1 MEGAAL
7 LSHSLADRS
16 VLLSLSPSFLLSLR
30 SLPPLNSSGLTSDP
44 GTYCTQWCV
53 SDKATPKNEACVKQ
67 MVTVA
72 YPAPPTIELSSTHVD
87 MECGSRN
94 PTVLDKLAQPT
105 DFSVQLTCLNPPT
118 VTHTALTTV
127 DTNTVGRYNIEF
139 TATPWKGSTPDQNA
153 GAEKVLSA
161 GSTAV
166 VEQKFEIKDET
177 APVITCPA
185 DVTVLAGNVGVAT
198 DYR

>member
-1 MEGAAL
+1 MWGGLRSCLIL
-7 LSHSLADRS
+7 LLTD
-16 VLLSLSPSFLLSLR
+16 LSYSPSRPR
-30 SLPPLNSSGLTSDP
+30 SCSPCVRLNYSGLTSDP

-72 YPAPPTIELSSTHVD
+72 YPAPPTIELSSTHVE

-94 PTVLDKLAQPT
+94 PTVFDKLAQPT

-118 VTHTALTTV
+118 VTHTLLTTV
-127 DTNTVGRYNIEF
+127 DTNTVGGYNIVF
-139 TATPWKGSTPDQNA
+139 TASPWKGSTSNQNA
-153 GAEKVLSA
+153 AAEKELSA
-161 GSTAV
+161 RSTAV
-166 VEQKFEIKDET
+166 VVQKFEIKDT
-177 APVITCPA
+177 IAPVITCPA
-185 DVTVLAGNVGVAT
+185 DVTVIAGNVGVAT